1 MVRQT
6 KALFS
11 RLEFHER
18 PPRTPLEWS
27 VQHPANFICVFLGL
41 EATSEADTQDMEK
54 TSASENPLYTRV
66 LVLQQKQE
74 TAGRKKE
81 NTFVSIVSYKF
92 YIMNIIGTLTKS
104 KLIKLNLSF
113 PELTYFCPVY
123 LVWSII

>member
-1 MVRQT
+1 
-6 KALFS
+6 
-11 RLEFHER
+11 
-18 PPRTPLEWS
+18 
-27 VQHPANFICVFLGL
+27 VFLGL